1 MIAHRKQKIMSEN
14 QNSPSEASFIVSS
27 QKPQE
32 ATDSGRKSRERMDAL
47 IAALVTFL
55 AIALILVWLLVAT
68 LHYDERLAAAS
79 ENPQLEED
87 EVFLDPELLLEQNKS
102 IGEPDAGVQDTPAPE
117 IKGEPAPAPEEQT
130 HTVVSDENPAPS
142 PEQKLITSTEES
154 PVQTVAP
161 DKKKEEEKVATSM
174 AGKFSSKPGSVQGK
188 FDSTGGSDGSGSG
201 VTGKMSGRQ
210 FLGCPLPDVSLAHKT
225 TVTVSITVDA
235 EGKVLTAT
243 ASGAATRE
251 IRKKCEQAA
260 MQARW
265 SAKKG
270 ATSTRGSITFTII
283 PK

>member
-1 MIAHRKQKIMSEN
+1 MNKSERR
-14 QNSPSEASFIVSS
+14 
-27 QKPQE
+27 
-32 ATDSGRKSRERMDAL
+32 DSIL
-47 IAALVTFL
+47 AALATLLVVGL
-55 AIALILVWLLVAT
+55 LLVWLLVAT
-68 LHYDERLAAAS
+68 LHYDEKMAATS

-87 EVFLDPELLLEQNKS
+87 EIFLDPELLLQNHQS
-102 IGEPDAGVQDTPAPE
+102 IGEPDAVANDSPAPE
-117 IKGEPAPAPEEQT
+117 VKGAPAPAPIEQP
-130 HTVVSDENPAPS
+130 HTVISGENTVPS
-142 PEQKLITSTEES
+142 PEQTLIASSEES
-154 PVQTVAP
+154 PVETVAP

-174 AGKFSSKPGSVQGK
+174 AGKFNTKPGSLQGK
-188 FDSTGGSDGSGSG
+188 FDSPGGSDGAGSG

-235 EGKVLTAT
+235 EGKVITAT

-270 ATSTRGSITFTII
+270 ATSTRGSLTFTII

>member
-1 MIAHRKQKIMSEN
+1 MIPDLSTMNKSERRDSMIA
-14 QNSPSEASFIVSS
+14 AF
-27 QKPQE
+27 
-32 ATDSGRKSRERMDAL
+32 
-47 IAALVTFL
+47 VTIL
-55 AIALILVWLLVAT
+55 AIGIVLVWLLIST
-68 LHYDERLAAAS
+68 LHYDEKMAASS

-87 EVFLDPELLLEQNKS
+87 EIFLDPELLLETNKS
-102 IGEPDAGVQDTPAPE
+102 IGEPDAVSQDSPAPE
-117 IKGEPAPAPEEQT
+117 IKGEPAPAPVEQP
-130 HTVVSDENPAPS
+130 HTVISGENKVPS
-142 PEQKLITSTEES
+142 PEQTLISSNEES
-154 PVQTVAP
+154 PVQTAAP

-188 FDSTGGSDGSGSG
+188 FDSPGGSDGVGSG

-235 EGKVLTAT
+235 DGKVMSAT

-270 ATSTRGSITFTII
+270 ATSTRGSLTFTII

>member
-1 MIAHRKQKIMSEN
+1 MKGM
-14 QNSPSEASFIVSS
+14 EASLNTRSRSS
-27 QKPQE
+27 STVPRQKRE
-32 ATDSGRKSRERMDAL
+32 SRRDSVIAGL
-47 IAALVTFL
+47 ITLLVVGL
-55 AIALILVWLLVAT
+55 LLVWLLVAT
-68 LHYDERLAAAS
+68 LHYDERLAAS
-79 ENPQLEED
+79 TENPQLEED

-102 IGEPDAGVQDTPAPE
+102 IGEPDAGFQDTPAPE
-117 IKGEPAPAPEEQT
+117 IKGQPAPVPEEQT
-130 HTVVSDENPAPS
+130 HTVVSAENPAPS
-142 PEQKLITSTEES
+142 PEQKLITSTAES
-154 PVQTVAP
+154 AVQTAAP

-174 AGKFSSKPGSVQGK
+174 AGKFNSKPGSVQGK

-265 SAKKG
+265 SPKKG
-270 ATSTRGSITFTII
+270 ATSTRGSLTFTII

>member
-1 MIAHRKQKIMSEN
+1 MNKSERRD
-14 QNSPSEASFIVSS
+14 SFI
-27 QKPQE
+27 
-32 ATDSGRKSRERMDAL
+32 
-47 IAALVTFL
+47 AAFVTILAVGLV
-55 AIALILVWLLVAT
+55 LVWLLVAT
-68 LHYDERLAAAS
+68 LRYDEKMAATS
-79 ENPQLEED
+79 ENPELEED
-87 EVFLDPELLLEQNKS
+87 EIFLDPELLLRNDKT
-102 IGEPDAGVQDTPAPE
+102 IGEPDATAHDSPAPE
-117 IKGEPAPAPEEQT
+117 IKGEPAPAPVEQP
-130 HTVVSDENPAPS
+130 HTVVSGENSVPS
-142 PEQKLITSTEES
+142 PEQTLITSNVES
-154 PVQTVAP
+154 AVQTAAP

-188 FDSTGGSDGSGSG
+188 FDSAGGSDGAGSG

-235 EGKVLTAT
+235 EGKVMTAT

-251 IRKKCEQAA
+251 IRRKCEQAA

-270 ATSTRGSITFTII
+270 AASTRGSLTFTII

>member
-1 MIAHRKQKIMSEN
+1 MNVSERR
-14 QNSPSEASFIVSS
+14 
-27 QKPQE
+27 
-32 ATDSGRKSRERMDAL
+32 DSL
-47 IAALVTFL
+47 IAAIVTFF
-55 AIALILVWLLVAT
+55 AVALVLVWLLVAT
-68 LHYDERLAAAS
+68 LRYDEKMATSS

-87 EVFLDPELLLEQNKS
+87 EIFLDPELLLQNNKT
-102 IGEPDAGVQDTPAPE
+102 IGEPDAVANDAPAPE
-117 IKGEPAPAPEEQT
+117 VKGEPAPAPEEQP
-130 HTVVSDENPAPS
+130 HTVVSGENTVPS
-142 PEQKLITSTEES
+142 SEQNLISSKAES

-161 DKKKEEEKVATSM
+161 EKKKEEEKVATSM
-174 AGKFSSKPGSVQGK
+174 AGKFSSKPGSVEGK
-188 FDSTGGSDGSGSG
+188 FDSSVGSEGVGSG

-210 FLGCPLPDVSLAHKT
+210 FLGCPLPDVSLTHKT

-235 EGKVLTAT
+235 EGKVVTAT

>member
-1 MIAHRKQKIMSEN
+1 MNKSER
-14 QNSPSEASFIVSS
+14 
-27 QKPQE
+27 
-32 ATDSGRKSRERMDAL
+32 TDSL
-47 IAALVTFL
+47 IAAFVTLL
-55 AIALILVWLLVAT
+55 AVALMLVWLLVAT
-68 LHYDERLAAAS
+68 LRYDEKMAAHS

-87 EVFLDPELLLEQNKS
+87 EIFLDPELLLENHKS
-102 IGEPDAGVQDTPAPE
+102 VGEPDAIANDAPAAE
-117 IKGEPAPAPEEQT
+117 VKGEPAPAPVEQP
-130 HTVVSDENPAPS
+130 HTVLSGENTLPS
-142 PEQKLITSTEES
+142 PEETLITSNADS
-154 PVQTVAP
+154 PVQTAPP
-161 DKKKEEEKVATSM
+161 DKKKEEQKVATSM
-174 AGKFSSKPGSVQGK
+174 AGKFGAKPGSVAGK
-188 FDSTGGSDGSGSG
+188 FDSPGGSDGAASG

-235 EGKVLTAT
+235 DGKVMTAT

>member
-1 MIAHRKQKIMSEN
+1 MAMNLSQRRDSMIAAI
-14 QNSPSEASFIVSS
+14 
-27 QKPQE
+27 
-32 ATDSGRKSRERMDAL
+32 
-47 IAALVTFL
+47 VTFL
-55 AIALILVWLLVAT
+55 TVALLLVWLLVAT
-68 LHYDERLAAAS
+68 LRYDERLAASS

-87 EVFLDPELLLEQNKS
+87 EIFLDPELLLENHQS
-102 IGEPDAGVQDTPAPE
+102 IGEPDAIASDAPAPE
-117 IKGEPAPAPEEQT
+117 VKGEPAPAPVEQP
-130 HTVVSDENPAPS
+130 HTVLSGDNVVPS
-142 PEQKLITSTEES
+142 PEQTLIASAEES

-161 DKKKEEEKVATSM
+161 DRKKEEEKVATAM

-188 FDSTGGSDGSGSG
+188 FDSPGGSDGVASG
-201 VTGKMSGRQ
+201 VSGKMSGRQ

-235 EGKVLTAT
+235 EGKVMTAT

-270 ATSTRGSITFTII
+270 AASTRGSITFTII

>member
-1 MIAHRKQKIMSEN
+1 MNASERRD
-14 QNSPSEASFIVSS
+14 SFI
-27 QKPQE
+27 
-32 ATDSGRKSRERMDAL
+32 
-47 IAALVTFL
+47 AAFVTLVAVGL
-55 AIALILVWLLVAT
+55 LLVWLLIAT
-68 LHYDERLAAAS
+68 LHYDERMAATT

-87 EVFLDPELLLEQNKS
+87 EIFLDPELLLENHQS
-102 IGEPDAGVQDTPAPE
+102 IGEPDIANQDAPAPE
-117 IKGEPAPAPEEQT
+117 IKGEPVPSPIEQP
-130 HTVVSDENPAPS
+130 HTVVAGENPEPS
-142 PEQKLITSTEES
+142 PEQTLISSDTESAVETAAS
-154 PVQTVAP
+154 N
-161 DKKKEEEKVATSM
+161 KKKDDEKVASSM

-188 FDSTGGSDGSGSG
+188 FDSPGGSDGVATG

-210 FLGCPLPDVSLAHKT
+210 FLGCPLPDVALSHKT

-235 EGKVLTAT
+235 DGKVTSAT

-260 MQARW
+260 MQAKW